1 MVHRRSAKND
11 DGKAETAV
19 GAHGH
24 RAVLLDR
31 DGTVIED
38 RYYLSDPDQV
48 VLLPRVGAALR
59 ALRELGLRL
68 LVVTNQSAIGR
79 GMFDV
84 KRLEEIHASMQRLL
98 AEEGVVLDGIYV
110 CPHTPDDGCACRKPR
125 PGLMT
130 QVARDVHLD
139 PSQCFVIGDKTCDTE
154 FGRAIGAA
162 TLLVKT
168 GYGAQLAD
176 QGVESAD
183 YIVDDLSAAV
193 PIIRRLLLRR
203 QSSTSRR
210 RHLAAKSWA

>member
-1 MVHRRSAKND
+1 MGAAMD
-11 DGKAETAV
+11 DGGMTGSAV
-19 GAHGH
+19 RAHGP

-31 DGTVIED
+31 DGTVIEE
-38 RYYLSDPDQV
+38 RRYLSDPDQV

-79 GMFDV
+79 GMFNV
-84 KRLEEIHASMQRLL
+84 RRLEEIHARMQRLL

-110 CPHTPDDGCACRKPR
+110 CPHTPDDGCACRKPK
-125 PGLMT
+125 PGLMS
-130 QVARDVHLD
+130 QVTRDFHLD

-193 PIIRRLLLRR
+193 PIMRRLLSRR
-203 QSSTSRR
+203 QPSTSRR
-210 RHLAAKSWA
+210 LRRAANSWA